1 MPEFICEECGRRE
14 FHENEDTLKMMV
26 KIHENFCRKRE
37 GENHSF
43 MHRDDEHDYPWMLK
57 GQMTKKTFLYS
68 NEILKL
74 KLRN

>member
-37 GENHSF
+37 GETHSF
-43 MHRDDEHDYPWMLK
+43 MHRDDEHTSPWILK
-57 GQMTKKTFLYS
+57 GQVTRKIYLFSSDK
-68 NEILKL
+68 I
-74 KLRN
+74 

>member
-26 KIHENFCRKRE
+26 NIHEKFCRKKE

-43 MHRDDEHDYPWMLK
+43 MHRNDEYDEPMDAERANDEK
-57 GQMTKKTFLYS
+57 DVP
-68 NEILKL
+68 ILK
-74 KLRN
+74 